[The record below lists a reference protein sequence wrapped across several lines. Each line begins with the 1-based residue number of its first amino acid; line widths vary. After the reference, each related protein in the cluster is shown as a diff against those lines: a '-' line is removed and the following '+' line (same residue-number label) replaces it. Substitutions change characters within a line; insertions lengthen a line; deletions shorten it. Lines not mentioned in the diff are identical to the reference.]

1 MKNAPNTAS
10 LSDADTQRLDKWLWA
25 ARFFKTRS
33 QAADEISGGKVHCN
47 GERCKPAKM
56 IKAGD
61 RLQIR
66 KGIYEFLIIV
76 EGMSKQRL
84 PASTARQLYT
94 ETEESIAARQARRD
108 LYQAENPL
116 RVKTRFRPNKRER
129 RQLAALK
136 NRADS

>member
-1 MKNAPNTAS
+1 MTKETDKSSP
-10 LSDADTQRLDKWLWA
+10 DTMRLDKWLWT

-47 GERCKPAKM
+47 GERCKPARM
-56 IKAGD
+56 VKAGD

-66 KGIYEFLIIV
+66 KGIYEFLVIV
-76 EGMSKQRL
+76 EGLSTQRL
-84 PASTARQLYT
+84 PAPAARRLYT
-94 ETEESIAARQARRD
+94 ETEESIAAREARRD

-136 NRADS
+136 NRVDS

>member
-1 MKNAPNTAS
+1 MKDS
-10 LSDADTQRLDKWLWA
+10 QESSSDFMRLDKWLWA

-33 QAADEISGGKVHCN
+33 QAAEEVGGGKVHCN

-56 IKAGD
+56 IKVCD

-66 KGIYEFLIIV
+66 KGIYEFLITI
-76 EGMSKQRL
+76 EGLSKQRL
-84 PASTARQLYT
+84 PAPAARQLYT

-116 RVKTRFRPNKRER
+116 RIKTRFRPNKRER

-136 NRADS
+136 NRIDS

>member
-1 MKNAPNTAS
+1 MKDS
-10 LSDADTQRLDKWLWA
+10 QESSSDSMRLDKWLWT

-33 QAADEISGGKVHCN
+33 QAAEEVGGGKVHCN

-56 IKAGD
+56 IKVGD

-66 KGIYEFLIIV
+66 KGIYEFLITI
-76 EGMSKQRL
+76 EGLSKQRL
-84 PASTARQLYT
+84 SAPAARQLYT

-116 RVKTRFRPNKRER
+116 RIKTRFRPNKRER

-136 NRADS
+136 NRTDS

>member
-1 MKNAPNTAS
+1 MKNA
-10 LSDADTQRLDKWLWA
+10 SDAASSNTDAMRLDKWLWA
-25 ARFFKTRS
+25 ARFFKTRN

-56 IKAGD
+56 IKVGD

-66 KGIYEFLIIV
+66 KGIYEFVITV
-76 EGMSKQRL
+76 EGLSRQRL
-84 PASTARQLYT
+84 PATAARQLYT
-94 ETEESIAARQARRD
+94 ETDESIAARQARRD

-116 RVKTRFRPNKRER
+116 RVKPRYRPNKRER

>member
-1 MKNAPNTAS
+1 MKNTPDSSNSETM
-10 LSDADTQRLDKWLWA
+10 RLDKWLWA

-47 GERCKPAKM
+47 SERCKPAKM

-66 KGIYEFLIIV
+66 KGIYEFLITV
-76 EGMSKQRL
+76 EGLSRQRL
-84 PASTARQLYT
+84 SAPAARQLYT
-94 ETEESIAARQARRD
+94 ETDESLAARQARRD

-116 RVKTRFRPNKRER
+116 RVKSPYRPNKRER

>member
-1 MKNAPNTAS
+1 MKDS
-10 LSDADTQRLDKWLWA
+10 QESSSDSMRLDKWLWT

-33 QAADEISGGKVHCN
+33 QAAEEVGGGKVHCN

-56 IKAGD
+56 IKVGD

-66 KGIYEFLIIV
+66 KGIYEFLITI
-76 EGMSKQRL
+76 EGLSKQRL
-84 PASTARQLYT
+84 PAPAAQQLYT

-116 RVKTRFRPNKRER
+116 RIKTRFRPNKRER

-136 NRADS
+136 NRTDS

>member
-1 MKNAPNTAS
+1 MKEAAQASSNAES
-10 LSDADTQRLDKWLWA
+10 MRLDKWLWA

-33 QAADEISGGKVHCN
+33 QAAEEVGGGKVHCN

-66 KGIYEFLIIV
+66 KGIYEFIVVV
-76 EGMSKQRL
+76 EGLSRQRL
-84 PASTARQLYT
+84 PAQVARQLYT
-94 ETEESIAARQARRD
+94 ETEESIAAREARRD
-108 LYQAENPL
+108 QYQAENPL

-136 NRADS
+136 NRSSS